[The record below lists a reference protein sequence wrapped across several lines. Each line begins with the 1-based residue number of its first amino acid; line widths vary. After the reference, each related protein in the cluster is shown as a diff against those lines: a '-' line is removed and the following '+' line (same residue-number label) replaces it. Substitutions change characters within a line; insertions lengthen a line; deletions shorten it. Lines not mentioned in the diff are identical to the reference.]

1 MDVRNQAEGMGTH
14 RHPLGVPHPDTPK
27 GSWPVHLFY
36 RQGQKLDSPLSSN
49 AAKWFFDFRDF
60 RAGYMTETRVERITM
75 KRICAW
81 CEIAMGS
88 ADGDSDQV
96 THGIC
101 PECFDSMM
109 AKVVPAS
116 ESTNDR
122 DAKAV
127 ESQR

>member
-1 MDVRNQAEGMGTH
+1 
-14 RHPLGVPHPDTPK
+14 
-27 GSWPVHLFY
+27 
-36 RQGQKLDSPLSSN
+36 
-49 AAKWFFDFRDF
+49 
-60 RAGYMTETRVERITM
+60 M

-101 PECFDSMM
+101 PECFESMM
-109 AKVVPAS
+109 AKVASAS

-122 DAKAV
+122 EAKAI
-127 ESQR
+127 EN